1 MPVKKYSIEL
11 SKEERDL
18 LNKIVEEN
26 TEPEKVIMR
35 SKILLLSDANTNPKI
50 MPVLDLA
57 EYLGTT
63 HTTIQTTRTEYVNGG
78 LQSALYRKKI
88 EHRQTKYNEDTV
100 VLIKK
105 LIEQGPPDGYKA
117 WSVRLLTREY
127 EKQGIEPKICHKT
140 MGKILKENNISL

>member
-1 MPVKKYSIEL
+1 MSEKKYSIEL
-11 SKEERDL
+11 SKKERDL

-35 SKILLLSDANTNPKI
+35 SKILLFSDANINQKK
-50 MPVLDLA
+50 MSVLELA
-57 EYLGTT
+57 DYLGTT
-63 HTTIQTTRTEYVNGG
+63 HTTVQTTRTEYANGG
-78 LQSALYRKKI
+78 LEYALYRKKI

-127 EKQGIEPKICHKT
+127 EKRGIEPKICHKT

>member
-1 MPVKKYSIEL
+1 MPVKKYTIEL

-57 EYLGTT
+57 ENLGTT

-78 LQSALYRKKI
+78 LQSALYRKK
-88 EHRQTKYNEDTV
+88 D
-100 VLIKK
+100 
-105 LIEQGPPDGYKA
+105 
-117 WSVRLLTREY
+117 
-127 EKQGIEPKICHKT
+127 
-140 MGKILKENNISL
+140 

>member
-1 MPVKKYSIEL
+1 MAVCNLHCIE
-11 SKEERDL
+11 
-18 LNKIVEEN
+18 
-26 TEPEKVIMR
+26 
-35 SKILLLSDANTNPKI
+35 
-50 MPVLDLA
+50 
-57 EYLGTT
+57 
-63 HTTIQTTRTEYVNGG
+63 
-78 LQSALYRKKI
+78 KKI

>member
-63 HTTIQTTRTEYVNGG
+63 AQYYGKYENCVLG
-78 LQSALYRKKI
+78 RKS
-88 EHRQTKYNEDTV
+88 
-100 VLIKK
+100 
-105 LIEQGPPDGYKA
+105 G
-117 WSVRLLTREY
+117 
-127 EKQGIEPKICHKT
+127 
-140 MGKILKENNISL
+140 